1 VPTTDAA
8 VRPRRFATSRRLGAA
23 PTRRFAT
30 SRRLGAAATRRFA
43 TSRRFAALAAALLAS
58 LSLSFAA
65 DAAVAEGRDSVRSQ
79 SVRAIHAAGTSV
91 RAVQTALGIPADG
104 IYGRQT
110 RRAVRRFQ
118 RAHGLTV
125 DGIAGPQTLA
135 ELGVTARESSAD
147 ADTILERIA
156 QCESGGDPTMDTG
169 NGYYGKYQF
178 SRATWRSVGGRG
190 NPARAS
196 EGEQDRR
203 AARLYRREGTKP
215 WPVCGRQARR
225 QS

>member
-1 VPTTDAA
+1 MPTTDLA
-8 VRPRRFATSRRLGAA
+8 VRPW
-23 PTRRFAT
+23 
-30 SRRLGAAATRRFA
+30 
-43 TSRRFAALAAALLAS
+43 RFAALVAVLLAS
-58 LSLSFAA
+58 LSLSFATA
-65 DAAVAEGRDSVRSQ
+65 PAIARDSVRSQ
-79 SVRAIHAAGTSV
+79 SVRSIHAAGTTV
-91 RAVQTALGIPADG
+91 RAVQRALGVTADG
-104 IYGRQT
+104 IYGRDT

-125 DGIAGPQTLA
+125 DGIAGAQTLA
-135 ELGVTARESSAD
+135 ALGVTAQDASAD
-147 ADTILERIA
+147 PATILERIA
-156 QCESGGDPTMDTG
+156 ECESGGDPTMDTG

-196 EGEQDRR
+196 EAEQDRR

-225 QS
+225 D

>member
-1 VPTTDAA
+1 MPTTDLA
-8 VRPRRFATSRRLGAA
+8 VRPW
-23 PTRRFAT
+23 
-30 SRRLGAAATRRFA
+30 
-43 TSRRFAALAAALLAS
+43 RFAALVAVLLAS
-58 LSLSFAA
+58 LSLSFATA
-65 DAAVAEGRDSVRSQ
+65 PAIARDSVRSQ
-79 SVRAIHAAGTSV
+79 SVRSIHAAGTTV
-91 RAVQTALGIPADG
+91 RAVQRALGVTADG
-104 IYGRQT
+104 IYGRVT

-125 DGIAGPQTLA
+125 DGIAGAQTLA
-135 ELGVTARESSAD
+135 ALGVTAQDASAD
-147 ADTILERIA
+147 PATILERIA
-156 QCESGGDPTMDTG
+156 ECESGGDPTMDTG

-215 WPVCGRQARR
+215 WPVCGRQAR
-225 QS
+225 QGQTGEQKK